1 MDFSESLK
9 NVIVVGVM
17 EAEMTGVLKLLL
29 SDNTTLEIDEQLW
42 EPFDDLLKL
51 DKLMVNIEKAARKIT
66 AITLV

>member
-1 MDFSESLK
+1 
-9 NVIVVGVM
+9 M